1 MFEFA
6 KKQYEDFLGQ
16 KLSDESWKEVVSIF
30 VDSNLNWDVFLRLEI
45 LCPEVLLTL
54 VAKNKV
60 LYDLKEMIYEIYK
73 NGTDPAVVEKNAS
86 AAIDRIINHFCYE
99 DERRRTANLYF
110 NDDLRDLNES
120 NNI

>member
-45 LCPEVLLTL
+45 LCPEVLLSI

-60 LYDLKEMIYEIYK
+60 LYDLKELIYEIYK

-86 AAIDRIINHFCYE
+86 AAIDRIINHFYCE